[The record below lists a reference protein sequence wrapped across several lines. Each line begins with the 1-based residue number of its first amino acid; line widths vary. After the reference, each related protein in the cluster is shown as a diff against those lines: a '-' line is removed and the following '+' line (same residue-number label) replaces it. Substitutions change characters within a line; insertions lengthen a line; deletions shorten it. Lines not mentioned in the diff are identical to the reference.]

1 MAGAEDFL
9 ALAGAEG
16 VELGPGE
23 GGVLL
28 EGEHAGLEVVALP
41 GAAGKFLEHGDVR
54 VEPGEG
60 PFRPLS
66 VLGAGQAQVLS
77 GFVEPCTAMVLHG
90 AGDFLDLFL
99 GLIDGT
105 ADVVG
110 DGILSVKRGAQ
121 DEGGEQ
127 GEGDGFH
134 GMRKGWRRRWLLCYL
149 KYGPD
154 RRKGGVVRT
163 APLPIPMLSVSNLEK
178 TYAGRT
184 LFSGVSFHLQR
195 GERIGLVGPN
205 GAGKSTLFSLLLG
218 ETTPDDGR
226 VMWEKGANVGFL
238 PQESAPAGDET
249 VLELALANVSE
260 AVRWEAEP
268 KAKTILRGLA
278 FRESDFNRM
287 AKTMS
292 GGWVMRA
299 HLARLL
305 VQEPDLLLLDE
316 PTNHLDL
323 ESLLWFQ
330 NYLCGYPGA
339 ILMISHDREFL
350 NQLTNSILEI
360 ARSKVIRYRGNYDAY
375 VIEKAARE
383 IQLEGAYAN
392 QQREVQKLQ
401 TFVDR
406 FKAKASKAASAQS
419 KMKLIAKLDVLDAP
433 ESREKTVKFRF
444 PQPPRS
450 GLRVM
455 SLKGLE
461 FAYGSTPVYTGL
473 DLEIERGART
483 VLVGPNGAGKSTLLK
498 LLAGA
503 LTEQGGIRSLG
514 HNVKLGYF
522 AQYRMDTLNIKHTV
536 LQSAMDMP
544 NPVSEVAARTI
555 LGSFLFQ
562 GDDVFKPVGVLS
574 GGEKSRL
581 ALVKLLLDPPNFL
594 LMDEP
599 TTHLDMGSIDALI
612 SALEPFEGTLV
623 FISHD
628 VHFIR
633 AMAKSVIH
641 IDAGV
646 LTPYAGDYQYYLDK
660 TKSAS
665 ARTAL
670 TASLTN
676 HQPIGMSSADYK
688 KAAAGAKTK
697 EQKRQEAE
705 ERQSRSRQRKTVEAL
720 VDSTEAA
727 ITAKEARRNEIIGL
741 LQDSA
746 TYANGAK
753 AAELQREHSELD
765 TALERL
771 TAEWEA
777 ALLQLEVL
785 GVA

>member
-1 MAGAEDFL
+1 
-9 ALAGAEG
+9 
-16 VELGPGE
+16 
-23 GGVLL
+23 
-28 EGEHAGLEVVALP
+28 
-41 GAAGKFLEHGDVR
+41 
-54 VEPGEG
+54 
-60 PFRPLS
+60 
-66 VLGAGQAQVLS
+66 
-77 GFVEPCTAMVLHG
+77 T
-90 AGDFLDLFL
+90 
-99 GLIDGT
+99 
-105 ADVVG
+105 
-110 DGILSVKRGAQ
+110 
-121 DEGGEQ
+121 
-127 GEGDGFH
+127 
-134 GMRKGWRRRWLLCYL
+134 
-149 KYGPD
+149 
-154 RRKGGVVRT
+154 
-163 APLPIPMLSVSNLEK
+163 
-178 TYAGRT
+178 
-184 LFSGVSFHLQR
+184 
-195 GERIGLVGPN
+195 
-205 GAGKSTLFSLLLG
+205 
-218 ETTPDDGR
+218 
-226 VMWEKGANVGFL
+226 VM
-238 PQESAPAGDET
+238 
-249 VLELALANVSE
+249 ELALSNVSE
-260 AVRWEAEP
+260 AIRWEAEP
-268 KAKTILRGLA
+268 RAKTILRGLA
-278 FRESDFNRM
+278 FRESDFERK
-287 AKTMS
+287 ARTMS

-305 VQEPDLLLLDE
+305 VQQPDLLLLDE

-330 NYLCGYPGA
+330 EYLKGYPGA

-375 VIEKAARE
+375 VTEKAARE
-383 IQLEGAYAN
+383 VQLEGAYAN
-392 QQREVQKLQ
+392 QQREVAKLQ

-444 PQPPRS
+444 PQPLRS

-455 SLKGLE
+455 ALKGLE
-461 FAYGSTPVYTGL
+461 FAYGTTPVYTGL

-503 LTEQGGIRSLG
+503 LTEQGGVRSLG

-562 GDDVFKPVGVLS
+562 GDDVYKPVGVLS

-612 SALEPFEGTLV
+612 AALEPFEGTLV

-646 LTPYAGDYQYYLDK
+646 LTPYTGDYQYYLDK
-660 TKSAS
+660 TKSGS
-665 ARTAL
+665 ARVAL

-676 HQPIGMSSADYK
+676 HQPAAWTDPDAK
-688 KAAAGAKTK
+688 KAGTAGKTK

-705 ERQSRSRQRKTVEAL
+705 ERQNRSRQRKTVETL
-720 VDSTEAA
+720 VDEAEAA
-727 ITAKEARRNEIIGL
+727 ITAKEARRNEIVTL

-746 TYANGAK
+746 TYADGAK
-753 AAELQREHSELD
+753 SAALQREHAEIDQVLD
-765 TALERL
+765 RL